1 MRTVLLSGSVSVCS
15 TAKALG
21 KASRTVAVRHHMML
35 MYTLAFQHAETSISQ
50 CEFQLKHA
58 WGQVHSILFKAE
70 MSVHVMD
77 HNHT

>member
-1 MRTVLLSGSVSVCS
+1 
-15 TAKALG
+15 
-21 KASRTVAVRHHMML
+21 MML